1 PSGPPLVIE
10 GFGKAFRLEEML
22 ERSGWLP
29 DEEQRMLEGDTQ
41 IDAVLECALHLREVA
56 QRLERSIEEDDGL
69 PVGRTSH
76 RLHGGSGKVLER
88 LVPHL
93 SLGEVIRE
101 RCGVEL
107 QVIRGKLLHRGR
119 HATVERLTAVRGD
132 LGKGNFSNRVVSEVE
147 AVADP
152 LDHSPAH
159 ELLDAGGGLGLSKR
173 RRTLEQGKIELATDD

>member
-1 PSGPPLVIE
+1 EQAVVFAVRRRCRRRDQVHSEKIRRRAVVSARVMYLAKAEPRLYLQGDVSQRRPDFQRALPCGEGPIVFADRREILTQVVRHPSEPPLVIE

-101 RCGVEL
+101 RC
-107 QVIRGKLLHRGR
+107 
-119 HATVERLTAVRGD
+119 
-132 LGKGNFSNRVVSEVE
+132 
-147 AVADP
+147 
-152 LDHSPAH
+152 
-159 ELLDAGGGLGLSKR
+159 
-173 RRTLEQGKIELATDD
+173 